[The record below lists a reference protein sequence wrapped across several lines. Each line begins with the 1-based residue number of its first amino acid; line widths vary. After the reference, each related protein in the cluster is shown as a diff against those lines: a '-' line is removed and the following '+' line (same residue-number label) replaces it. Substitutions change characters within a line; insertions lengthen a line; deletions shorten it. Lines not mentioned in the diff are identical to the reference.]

1 MNTTHPIR
9 LLMLEDNPLDAE
21 LIVRQLQR
29 SQLTFTTSIVDNE
42 QDYRSALENSD
53 PDVILSDY
61 HLPGFDGVTAMRIA
75 HILAPSA
82 PFIFVSGSI
91 GEERAVEALRE
102 GATDY
107 VLKDRLFRL
116 ASAIVRALAERR
128 ERLLRRNIE
137 TALRASEQRFQY
149 AAAATREII
158 WDWDLAASRIWFS
171 EAMRDLWGHE
181 TAQPE
186 VDVAWFEQRV
196 HPDDRTAV
204 LSSLQEAVARKERWS
219 AEFRFARADESFS
232 HVVLRGMVVADLR
245 GQPIRVIGA
254 IFDITERLQLQQQ
267 LEQVRRIESLGR
279 VAATVAHEFNN
290 VLMGMA
296 PLAERMIRA
305 PLSEE
310 MNAQMS
316 AMIRDAVSRG
326 RRLTEQIR
334 TFSKP
339 AAPESVPTALDEWL
353 HGFMPELRALA
364 GKGIELN
371 VTAPASAIVS
381 IDPPQMQQVLSNLVV
396 NARHAMP
403 QGGTITIA
411 AEVEGDA
418 VTLTVAD
425 EGTGMPP
432 EVVERI
438 FEPLFTT
445 KRSGT
450 GLGLAV
456 AHQIITRHKGSIRVT
471 SRVGTGTTFEIVLP
485 LARARAASYMG
496 KGKELP
502 VEPAGEFTLTTTAG
516 ALPEPR

>member
-1 MNTTHPIR
+1 MNTHPVR
-9 LLMLEDNPLDAE
+9 LLMLEDNPRDAE
-21 LIVRQLQR
+21 LIVRQLER
-29 SQLTFTTSIVDNE
+29 SQLLFACSVVDNE
-42 QDYRSALENSD
+42 EAFRSELENSD

-61 HLPGFDGVTAMRIA
+61 HLPGFDGIMAMQIA
-75 HILAPSA
+75 RVLAPSA

-107 VLKDRLFRL
+107 VLKDRLSRL
-116 ASAIVRALAERR
+116 ASAIVRAMAERR

-137 TALRASEQRFQY
+137 IALRASEQRFQY

-158 WDWDLAASRIWFS
+158 WDWDLATSRIWFS
-171 EAMRDLWGHE
+171 DAMRDLWGHE
-181 TAQPE
+181 TTQPE
-186 VDVAWFEQRV
+186 VDSGWFEQRI
-196 HPDDRTAV
+196 HPDDRHGAT
-204 LSSLQEAVARKERWS
+204 SSFQEAVARKEVWA
-219 AEFRFARADESFS
+219 AEFRFARADESYS
-232 HVVLRGMVVADLR
+232 HVLVRGKVVTDLR
-245 GQPIRVIGA
+245 EQPIRVIGA
-254 IFDITERLQLQQQ
+254 IFDITERLQFRQQ
-267 LEQVRRIESLGR
+267 LEQVRRVESLGR

-290 VLMGMA
+290 VLMSMA
-296 PLAERMIRA
+296 PLAERMARA

-310 MNAQMS
+310 MTTQIS
-316 AMIRDAVSRG
+316 ALIKDAVSRG
-326 RRLTEQIR
+326 RRLTDQIL

-339 AAPESVPTALDEWL
+339 AAPESITIALAAWL
-353 HGFMPELRALA
+353 QAFIPELLLLA
-364 GKGIELN
+364 GKGIELI
-371 VTAPASAIVS
+371 VTAPDSANVS

-411 AEVEGDA
+411 AEVEGDM

-425 EGTGMPP
+425 KGTGMPP

-456 AHQIITRHKGSIRVT
+456 AHQIITRHNGSIRVT
-471 SRVGTGTTFEIVLP
+471 STLGTGTKVEITLP
-485 LARARAASYMG
+485 LARTEATHPDPG
-496 KGKELP
+496 KGGALP
-502 VEPAGEFTLTTTAG
+502 PQPAGEFSL
-516 ALPEPR
+516 R

>member
-9 LLMLEDNPLDAE
+9 LLMLEDSPHDAE
-21 LIVRQLQR
+21 LIVRQLER
-29 SQLTFTTSIVDNE
+29 SQLTFTSSLVDNE
-42 QDYRSALENSD
+42 EDFRSELENSD

-61 HLPGFDGVTAMRIA
+61 HLPGFDGVDALRIA
-75 HILAPSA
+75 HILAPST

-107 VLKDRLFRL
+107 VLKDRLSRL

-158 WDWDLAASRIWFS
+158 WDWNLATSRIWFS
-171 EAMRDLWGHE
+171 DAMRDFWGHE
-181 TAQPE
+181 TAHQE
-186 VDVAWFEQRV
+186 VDAGWFEQRI
-196 HPDDRTAV
+196 HPDDRADAIA
-204 LSSLQEAVARKERWS
+204 SFEEAVARKERWA
-219 AEFRFARADESFS
+219 AEFRFARADESVS
-232 HVVLRGMVVADLR
+232 HVLVRGMVVTDLR
-245 GQPIRVIGA
+245 GEPIRIIGA
-254 IFDITERLQLQQQ
+254 IFDITERLQFRNQ
-267 LEQVRRIESLGR
+267 LEQVRRVESLGR

-296 PLAERMIRA
+296 PLAERMARA

-310 MNAQMS
+310 RMTQMS
-316 AMIRDAVSRG
+316 ALIRDAVSRG
-326 RRLTEQIR
+326 RRLTEQILS
-334 TFSKP
+334 FSKP
-339 AAPESVPTALDEWL
+339 AAPESIPIALDEWL

-364 GKGIELN
+364 GRDIELN
-371 VTAPASAIVS
+371 MTAPDSAIVS
-381 IDPPQMQQVLSNLVV
+381 IDPPQMQQVLTNLVV
-396 NARHAMP
+396 NARQAMS

-411 AEVEGDA
+411 ADVEGDL

-425 EGTGMPP
+425 EGTGMAP
-432 EVVERI
+432 EVMERI

-456 AHQIITRHKGSIRVT
+456 AHQIITRHNGSIRVT
-471 SRVGTGTTFEIVLP
+471 SRLGTGTTFEIILP
-485 LARARAASYMG
+485 LARVEATSYTG
-496 KGKELP
+496 KGRGKKLP
-502 VEPAGEFTLTTTAG
+502 FEPAGELSS
-516 ALPEPR
+516 

>member
-1 MNTTHPIR
+1 MNTHPVR
-9 LLMLEDNPLDAE
+9 LLMLEDNPRDAE
-21 LIVRQLQR
+21 LVVRQLER
-29 SQLTFTTSIVDNE
+29 SRLVFTCSVVDSE
-42 QDYRSALENSD
+42 AAFRSELENSD

-61 HLPGFDGVTAMRIA
+61 HLPGFDGILAMQIA
-75 HILAPSA
+75 RVLAPSA

-107 VLKDRLFRL
+107 VLKDRLSRL
-116 ASAIVRALAERR
+116 ASAIVRAMAERR

-158 WDWDLAASRIWFS
+158 WDWDLATSRIWFS
-171 EAMRDLWGHE
+171 DAMRDLWGHE
-181 TAQPE
+181 TNHPE
-186 VDVAWFEQRV
+186 VDAGWFEQRI
-196 HPDDRTAV
+196 HPDDRDGVT
-204 LSSLQEAVARKERWS
+204 SSFEEAVARKAVWA
-219 AEFRFARADESFS
+219 AEFRFARADESYS
-232 HVVLRGMVVADLR
+232 HVLVRGKVVTDLR
-245 GQPIRVIGA
+245 EQPIRVIGA
-254 IFDITERLQLQQQ
+254 IFDITERLQFRQQ
-267 LEQVRRIESLGR
+267 LEQVRRVESLGR

-290 VLMGMA
+290 VLMSMA
-296 PLAERMIRA
+296 PLGERMARA

-310 MNAQMS
+310 MTTQFS
-316 AMIRDAVSRG
+316 TLIRDAVSRG
-326 RRLTEQIR
+326 RRLTEQIL

-339 AAPESVPTALDEWL
+339 AAPESIPVALDAWL
-353 HGFMPELRALA
+353 QGFTPELLLLA
-364 GKGIELN
+364 GKDIELI
-371 VTAPASAIVS
+371 VTAPDSAIVA

-411 AEVEGDA
+411 AEVEGDM

-425 EGTGMPP
+425 KGTGMPP

-456 AHQIITRHKGSIRVT
+456 AHQIITRHNGSIRVT
-471 SRVGTGTTFEIVLP
+471 STLGTGTKFEITLP
-485 LARARAASYMG
+485 LARTEATQPDKG
-496 KGKELP
+496 KGDGRSSA
-502 VEPAGEFTLTTTAG
+502 PAGELS
-516 ALPEPR
+516 LR